1 MNNYDVNVSMI
12 IFVALLGAILTT
24 SVVLGMQVLYY
35 RYEAGVETSPKFSEP
50 EVKLQKLQAE
60 QRAQLTE
67 YRLLDAK
74 KGIVA
79 IPIDRAM
86 ELVVAA
92 LPHPKAD
99 GVERRSKQ
107 KKGGFT

>member
-1 MNNYDVNVSMI
+1 MNNYGVNVSMI

-24 SVVLGMQVLYY
+24 TVVLGMQVLYY
-35 RYEAGVETSPKFSEP
+35 HYEAGVETSRKFSEP
-50 EVKLQKLQAE
+50 EVKLRKLQAE

-92 LPHPKAD
+92 LPHQKAD
-99 GVERRSKQ
+99 GAKRSTKQ
-107 KKGGFT
+107 ECGFT